1 MHKVERIDASV
12 TIRVLQDYELPMTLG
27 LLSTFYPD
35 LNKDLL
41 LERLKTVAKLNW
53 QCVGVFEEA
62 ELVGLTG
69 YWLNTRIYCG
79 KYLYI
84 DHFIIKLGNR
94 SRGVGAQ
101 LLNHVRALADH
112 YQCEQICLDTFVTNS
127 MAQSFWTRHGF
138 SIVGFHYVAK

>member
-1 MHKVERIDASV
+1 
-12 TIRVLQDYELPMTLG
+12 
-27 LLSTFYPD
+27 
-35 LNKDLL
+35 
-41 LERLKTVAKLNW
+41 
-53 QCVGVFEEA
+53 
-62 ELVGLTG
+62 VGLTG

-84 DHFIIKLGNR
+84 DHFIIKPGNR

-101 LLNHVRALADH
+101 LLSYVRALADH
-112 YQCEQICLDTFVTNS
+112 YQCEQVCLDTFVSNS